1 VRAGVAAAAGLAAL
15 AGLALGLA
23 LRSAGGASPAELA
36 ALTARVDEEREARGR
51 LEAQLARLEADLAA
65 LREGGSIGEG
75 EVAPYP
81 AALGET
87 GAAAEGAAAG
97 GDEVPPEVEP
107 SPGQAWFDP
116 RRLAAAGLPERDAEE
131 LHRLYED
138 VELQRLY
145 LQNQAQRERWPRDRL
160 ATELA
165 ALDERLLS
173 VRDDYGEEAYD
184 WFLYAAGRA
193 NRVVV
198 EGVLGGSA
206 AAEAGIRTG
215 DAIVRYDGERIFK
228 PPTLIRGT
236 LAGRLNETVEVEI
249 ERPDGTRT
257 TVTLP
262 RGPVGV
268 RLGRRTVE
276 PSAPR

>member
-1 VRAGVAAAAGLAAL
+1 VRAGLAAAAGLAAL
-15 AGLALGLA
+15 AGLGLGLA
-23 LRSAGGASPAELA
+23 LRSGGGTSPEAIA
-36 ALTARVDEEREARGR
+36 ALAARVDEEREARGR

-81 AALGET
+81 AAPGE
-87 GAAAEGAAAG
+87 AAEGPAASG

-165 ALDERLLS
+165 ALDERLLA
-173 VRDDYGEEAYD
+173 VRDDYGEDAYD

-236 LAGRLNETVEVEI
+236 LAGRLNESVEVEI
-249 ERPDGTRT
+249 QRPDGTRT

-276 PSAPR
+276 PSALR

>member
-1 VRAGVAAAAGLAAL
+1 MRAGVAAAAGLAAL

-23 LRSAGGASPAELA
+23 LRGAGGASPEELV
-36 ALTARVDEEREARGR
+36 ALRARVDEEREARGR

-65 LREGGSIGEG
+65 LREGSAIGEG
-75 EVAPYP
+75 DVAPDPAPPGEAAAP
-81 AALGET
+81 AA
-87 GAAAEGAAAG
+87 
-97 GDEVPPEVEP
+97 GDEAPADAEP
-107 SPGQAWFDP
+107 SPGLAWFDP
-116 RRLAAAGLPERDAEE
+116 RRLASAGLPERDVDE

-160 ATELA
+160 ATEVA

-173 VRDDYGEEAYD
+173 VRQDYGEDAYD
-184 WFLYAAGRA
+184 WFLYAAGRP

-236 LAGRLNETVEVEI
+236 LAGTLNETVEVEI
-249 ERPDGTRT
+249 ERADGTRA

-268 RLGRRTVE
+268 RLGRRTQQ
-276 PSAPR
+276 PAPTR

>member
-15 AGLALGLA
+15 AGLGLGLA
-23 LRSAGGASPAELA
+23 LRGGDGASPEALVALA
-36 ALTARVDEEREARGR
+36 ARLDEEREARGR
-51 LEAQLARLEADLAA
+51 HAAQLARLEADLAA
-65 LREGGSIGEG
+65 LREGGTVGEG
-75 EVAPYP
+75 DVAPYP
-81 AALGET
+81 VPPGEA
-87 GAAAEGAAAG
+87 GEAAAAAS

-116 RRLAAAGLPERDAEE
+116 RRLAAAGLPERDVDE

-173 VRDDYGEEAYD
+173 VREDYGEDAYD

-206 AAEAGIRTG
+206 AAEAGLRTG

-249 ERPDGTRT
+249 ERQDGTRT

>member
-1 VRAGVAAAAGLAAL
+1 MRAGVAAAAGLAAL

-23 LRSAGGASPAELA
+23 LRGGDDASPEELVALA
-36 ALTARVDEEREARGR
+36 ARLDEEREARGR

-65 LREGGSIGEG
+65 LREGGTVGEG
-75 EVAPYP
+75 DVAPYP
-81 AALGET
+81 APPGEA
-87 GAAAEGAAAG
+87 GEAAAAAS

-116 RRLAAAGLPERDAEE
+116 RRLAAAGLPERDVDE

-145 LQNQAQRERWPRDRL
+145 LQNQAQRERWPRERL

-173 VRDDYGEEAYD
+173 VREDYGEDAYD

-206 AAEAGIRTG
+206 AAEAGLRTG

-249 ERPDGTRT
+249 ERQDGTRT

-276 PSAPR
+276 PTAPR